1 MYLRAYIYISLRMAT
16 YINIAYQFHHLWDV
30 RSWILALSPASK
42 IWSIRL
48 KTSGCAF
55 STSSKS
61 TKPWRSKVQATK
73 SCATKSTNNL
83 WLWYSIDIH
92 WQWMTNTCRS
102 IQQLYTIIV
111 FILLGSGS
119 LWHIAAMPAMPCKS
133 SIAKHPKTPRP
144 CSWDFL
150 GMSPMRQRS
159 CRAFCGCHPSTGSPR
174 HSRRSREGFQSAWTR
189 CVAPWTRTYPIGS
202 WLPETWQTWQTWQ
215 LKETPIGTLT
225 RWALLEKPGLFHFVS
240 LHLYRRQVANCIK

>member
-1 MYLRAYIYISLRMAT
+1 MDIWHKLPATNAAKPHDNQRVLEGDHSALRVCEPSILTHRVHKRCGDPKIHDYILYSCIHIIYVSSCVYISLRMAT
-16 YINIAYQFHHLWDV
+16 YINIAYQLHHLWDV

-61 TKPWRSKVQATK
+61 TKPWHSKVQAAK

-102 IQQLYTIIV
+102 IQYYIQLSYSYYLV
-111 FILLGSGS
+111 V
-119 LWHIAAMPAMPCKS
+119 AACD
-133 SIAKHPKTPRP
+133 I
-144 CSWDFL
+144 
-150 GMSPMRQRS
+150 
-159 CRAFCGCHPSTGSPR
+159 
-174 HSRRSREGFQSAWTR
+174 
-189 CVAPWTRTYPIGS
+189 
-202 WLPETWQTWQTWQ
+202 
-215 LKETPIGTLT
+215 
-225 RWALLEKPGLFHFVS
+225 
-240 LHLYRRQVANCIK
+240 